1 MKIKTTNIHGKQ
13 YVEVPERIHHF
24 WLQNPNWSLKSEV
37 LNICFETGNVLMK
50 AWVEDENG
58 VVKAV
63 GHAHEFQANKKATVN
78 STSYVENCET
88 SAYGRA
94 LGIKGVGSREG
105 IASAEEVNGAISMKK
120 EMDKAPVSEPVS
132 EPVDDR
138 VTKMVKA
145 FAKLGVTEEELEEW
159 LGHPIKYVTDAEID
173 SLKGHY
179 RTLMDAA
186 EPEGA
191 GELNQKFPKVA

>member
-1 MKIKTTNIHGKQ
+1 MKIKTTNIHGKD

-120 EMDKAPVSEPVS
+120 EIDKAPMS

-145 FAKLGVTEEELEEW
+145 FAKIGVTEEELEEW
-159 LGHPIKYVTDAEID
+159 LGHPIKYVTDTEIN
-173 SLKGHY
+173 SLQGHY
-179 RTLMDAA
+179 RTLMVVS

>member
-1 MKIKTTNIHGKQ
+1 MKIKTTNLHGKD

-24 WLQNPNWSLKSEV
+24 WLQNPKWALKSEV
-37 LNICFETGNVLMK
+37 LKICFETGNVLMK

-105 IASAEEVNGAISMKK
+105 IASAEEVNRAIEMEKEMADDTQQVDLHDQITKMLGAFTKVGVSQEMLEYRIGHPIGDSTEK
-120 EMDKAPVSEPVS
+120 EMD
-132 EPVDDR
+132 
-138 VTKMVKA
+138 
-145 FAKLGVTEEELEEW
+145 ELRS
-159 LGHPIKYVTDAEID
+159 YYR
-173 SLKGHY
+173 SLVEV
-179 RTLMDAA
+179 A

-191 GELNQKFPKVA
+191 GELNEKFPKVA

>member
-1 MKIKTTNIHGKQ
+1 MKIKTTKLHGKD

-24 WLQNPNWSLKSEV
+24 WLQNPKWSLKSEV
-37 LNICFETGNVLMK
+37 LKICFETGNVLFK
-50 AWVEDENG
+50 AWVEDETG
-58 VVKAV
+58 KVRAV

-105 IASAEEVNGAISMKK
+105 IASAEEVNRAIEMEKEMADDTQQVDLHDQITKMLGAFTKVGVSQEMLEYRIGHPIGDSTEK
-120 EMDKAPVSEPVS
+120 EMD
-132 EPVDDR
+132 
-138 VTKMVKA
+138 
-145 FAKLGVTEEELEEW
+145 ELRS
-159 LGHPIKYVTDAEID
+159 YYR
-173 SLKGHY
+173 SLVEV
-179 RTLMDAA
+179 A

-191 GELNQKFPKVA
+191 GELNEKFPKVA

>member
-1 MKIKTTNIHGKQ
+1 MKIKTTKLHGKD

-37 LNICFETGNVLMK
+37 LEICFETGNVLIK

-94 LGIKGVGSREG
+94 LGIKGIGSREG
-105 IASAEEVNGAISMKK
+105 IASAEEVNGAIEKQK
-120 EMDKAPVSEPVS
+120 EMNSDPEEAASMPEFRI
-132 EPVDDR
+132 D
-138 VTKMVKA
+138 KMVSA
-145 FAKLGVTEEELEEW
+145 FDKIGVTQEMLEDQ
-159 LGHPIKYVTDAEID
+159 LGHSIIDCTDSEIND
-173 SLKGHY
+173 LQEYY
-179 RTLMDAA
+179 R
-186 EPEGA
+186 EVRGKPEVLNEKFKKA
-191 GELNQKFPKVA
+191 G